1 MTSVSEK
8 LTGAATPRPLDAQ
21 RSKLP
26 LLVALV
32 VAVGGCVFPFVV
44 TSTLTLSLL
53 TQALIGAMLATG
65 VGFLVRQNGMVS
77 FGHAL
82 FYGLGGYILGVL
94 VSRGIV
100 PIELALILAIVVP
113 TVLAFVLGLV
123 ITRIPGVAFGML
135 TLACAQA
142 FYELALKVRGLANG
156 DAGLAVTFPARIFG
170 VPVSLLQDPHSMF
183 VICWV
188 VLMIALGSLW
198 LLMRSHYGLLT
209 FAIKANEE
217 RARFI
222 GYETLVPRAAIYAIS
237 ALLAATAGVLATF
250 YNAFIS
256 PDMLHWTL
264 SGSALI
270 MAIIGGTKAVWGPA
284 LGAVVFFFIKE
295 IAGDAT
301 EHWPA
306 VIGGILIVVTVF
318 VPIGLSGLLLRV
330 FSGRRA

>member
-1 MTSVSEK
+1 MTAPDVVMGEAARRPTARRGRIASV
-8 LTGAATPRPLDAQ
+8 LAP
-21 RSKLP
+21 
-26 LLVALV
+26 LVA
-32 VAVGGCVFPFVV
+32 VAGCFVPLVV
-44 TSTLTLSLL
+44 TSPLTLSLL
-53 TQALIGAMLATG
+53 TQALIGALLATG

-82 FYGLGGYILGVL
+82 FYGLGGYIFGVT
-94 VSRGIV
+94 VMRGYL
-100 PIELALILAIVVP
+100 PIELALAAALVVP
-113 TVLAFVLGLV
+113 TLLAFLFGLV

-142 FYELALKVRGLANG
+142 FYEMALKVRGLANG
-156 DAGLAVTFPARIFG
+156 DDGLAITFPPRVFG
-170 VPVSLLQDPHSMF
+170 LDVTLFQDPHAMF
-183 VICWV
+183 VVCWLTLMV
-188 VLMIALGSLW
+188 VLGALW
-198 LLMRSHYGLLT
+198 LLMRSPFGLLT
-209 FAIKANEE
+209 AAIKTNEE

-222 GYETLVPRAAIYAIS
+222 GYETLLPRAAIFALS
-237 ALLAATAGVLATF
+237 ALLAALAGVLATF

-270 MAIIGGTKAVWGPA
+270 MAIIGGTAAVWGPA

-306 VIGGILIVVTVF
+306 VIGVILIVVTVF
-318 VPIGLSGLLLRV
+318 VPSGLSGLLMRLV
-330 FSGRRA
+330 AGRRR

>member
-1 MTSVSEK
+1 
-8 LTGAATPRPLDAQ
+8 
-21 RSKLP
+21 
-26 LLVALV
+26 
-32 VAVGGCVFPFVV
+32 
-44 TSTLTLSLL
+44 
-53 TQALIGAMLATG
+53 
-65 VGFLVRQNGMVS
+65 
-77 FGHAL
+77 L
-82 FYGLGGYILGVL
+82 FYGLGGYILGV
-94 VSRGIV
+94 VVARGYA
-100 PIELALILAIVVP
+100 PIEVALILAILVP
-113 TVLAFVLGLV
+113 TALAFVLGLV

-142 FYELALKVRGLANG
+142 FYELALKVPGLANG
-156 DAGLAVTFPARIFG
+156 DDGLALTFPSRIFG

-183 VICWV
+183 IVCWV
-188 VLMIALGSLW
+188 VLIIALGGLW
-198 LLMRSHYGLLT
+198 LLMRSHYGMLT

-222 GYETLVPRAAIYAIS
+222 GYETLVPRSAIYALS
-237 ALLAATAGVLATF
+237 ALLAAIAGVLATF

-256 PDMLHWTL
+256 PDMLHWSL

-306 VIGGILIVVTVF
+306 VIGSILIVVTVF
-318 VPIGLSGLLLRV
+318 VPVGLSGLFVRL
-330 FSGRRA
+330 FSWRRS

>member
-1 MTSVSEK
+1 MSSTES
-8 LTGAATPRPLDAQ
+8 LTGGTAPRPLDAP
-21 RSKLP
+21 RSRLP
-26 LLVALV
+26 FILAAV
-32 VAVGGCVFPFVV
+32 VAVGGCLFPFAV
-44 TSTLTLSLL
+44 SSPLTLSLL
-53 TQALIGAMLATG
+53 TQALIGALLATG

-82 FYGLGGYILGVL
+82 FYGLGGYILGVG
-94 VSRGIV
+94 VARGYL
-100 PIELALILAIVVP
+100 PIELTLVLAIIVP
-113 TVLAFVLGLV
+113 TVLAFLLGLI

-156 DAGLAVTFPARIFG
+156 DDGLAVTFPARMFG
-170 VPVSLLQDPHSMF
+170 FEVSLLQNPHSMF
-183 VICWV
+183 VVCWV
-188 VLMIALGSLW
+188 VLMLALGGLW

-222 GYETLVPRAAIYAIS
+222 GYETLVPRAAIYAVS
-237 ALLAATAGVLATF
+237 ALLAAIAGVLATF

-306 VIGGILIVVTVF
+306 VIGTILIVVTVF
-318 VPIGLSGLLLRV
+318 LPVGLSGLIVKL
-330 FSGRRA
+330 FSWRRA

>member
-1 MTSVSEK
+1 MTAPDVVIGEAARQP
-8 LTGAATPRPLDAQ
+8 GA
-21 RSKLP
+21 RSARLAALLAP
-26 LLVALV
+26 LVAI
-32 VAVGGCVFPFVV
+32 AGCFVPLVV
-44 TSTLTLSLL
+44 TSPLTLSLL
-53 TQALIGAMLATG
+53 TQALIGALLATG

-82 FYGLGGYILGVL
+82 FYGLAGYIFGVTAM
-94 VSRGIV
+94 RGYL
-100 PIELALILAIVVP
+100 PIEFALIAALVVP
-113 TVLAFVLGLV
+113 TLLAFLLGLV

-142 FYELALKVRGLANG
+142 FYEMALKVRGLANG
-156 DAGLAVTFPARIFG
+156 DDGLAITFPSRVFG
-170 VPVSLLQDPHSMF
+170 LDVTLFQDPHAMF
-183 VICWV
+183 VVCWV
-188 VLMIALGSLW
+188 VLMIVLGGLW
-198 LLMRSHYGLLT
+198 LLMRSPFGLLT
-209 FAIKANEE
+209 AAIKTNEE

-222 GYETLVPRAAIYAIS
+222 GYETLLPRAAIFALS
-237 ALLAATAGVLATF
+237 ALLAAIAGVLATF

-270 MAIIGGTKAVWGPA
+270 MAIIGGTAAVWGPA

-306 VIGGILIVVTVF
+306 VIGAILIVVTVF
-318 VPIGLSGLLLRV
+318 VPSGLSGLLARLV
-330 FSGRRA
+330 ARRRR

>member
-1 MTSVSEK
+1 MTAISHK
-8 LTGAATPRPLDAQ
+8 PAAGSA
-21 RSKLP
+21 RSRLP
-26 LLVALV
+26 LLLALV
-32 VAVGGCVFPFVV
+32 VAVAGCAVPFLGA
-44 TSTLTLSLL
+44 STLTLSLL
-53 TQALIGAMLATG
+53 TQALIGALLATG

-82 FYGLGGYILGVL
+82 FYGLGGYLLGVM
-94 VSRGIV
+94 VARGHA
-100 PIELALILAIVVP
+100 PIEVALILAILVP
-113 TVLAFVLGLV
+113 TALAFVLGLV

-156 DAGLAVTFPARIFG
+156 DDGLAVTFPARVFG
-170 VPVSLLQDPHSMF
+170 VPVSLLQDPHTMF
-183 VICWV
+183 IVCWLVLV
-188 VLMIALGSLW
+188 VALGGLW

-222 GYETLVPRAAIYAIS
+222 GYETLVPRAVIYAIS
-237 ALLAATAGVLATF
+237 ALLAAIAGILATF

-270 MAIIGGTKAVWGPA
+270 MAVIGGTKAVWGPA

-306 VIGGILIVVTVF
+306 VIGTILIVVTVF
-318 VPIGLSGLLLRV
+318 VPVGLSGLLVRL